1 MRDIIL
7 LYVPQ
12 IFRGFFYAGHYV
24 TLCPAYYS
32 YSTLNPRNQQICTT
46 QVILIY
52 FFSIEWY
59 VLYVLP
65 QPEMN
70 ALYAPLT
77 RKMREIMK
85 LGMILLGT

>member
-12 IFRGFFYAGHYV
+12 IFCGFFYAGHYV

-46 QVILIY
+46 QVILSY
-52 FFSIEWY
+52 SFH
-59 VLYVLP
+59 LNGMYVLP